1 MEENKQHILDL
12 LLPTLQ
18 ATRDLGDLKNLRYE
32 KGFGGEYVIAEF
44 ESGTKSC
51 NVTMDSGVA
60 MVRDVLKALR

>member
-12 LLPTLQ
+12 LLPALQ
-18 ATRDLGDLKNLRYE
+18 ATRDLRDLKNLSYE
-32 KGFGGEYVIAEF
+32 KGFDGEYVIAEF

-60 MVRDVLKALR
+60 MVRDVLKALK

>member
-32 KGFGGEYVIAEF
+32 KGFGGEYAIAEF